1 MIYFYRKGICKRND
15 EMVANTARL
24 KTRKQVSTT
33 VNISLWEELQALS
46 KNTRVPVSKYLDEAI
61 MDLLKKYQQ

>member
-1 MIYFYRKGICKRND
+1 
-15 EMVANTARL
+15 MVANTARL

>member
-1 MIYFYRKGICKRND
+1 
-15 EMVANTARL
+15 MVANTARL

-33 VNISLWEELQALS
+33 VDIRLWEELQGLS

-61 MDLLKKYQQ
+61 VDLLKKYQK

>member
-1 MIYFYRKGICKRND
+1 MIYFYRKGIYKRDD

-33 VNISLWEELQALS
+33 VDISLWEELQALS

-61 MDLLKKYQQ
+61 VDLLKKYQK